1 MNQPR
6 ESLLFCCV
14 LGVFGLGL
22 LTACG
27 GAPKGAIREVD
38 APSWFEEQKKDGF
51 CAKGSARV
59 KGTSQQARTE
69 ATAQARLALQTSI
82 QDVLKNEFLA
92 TTKGG
97 ETQVAGSLGLAQEG
111 AVEDT
116 IQRYGKFV
124 ANFMP
129 VDKSEFVRQ
138 TDGYVQPGDM
148 AFSRVCLDTAKVQA
162 QLEAS
167 SQLDE
172 VYRERLKRATKM
184 LSDARARM
192 DAIE

>member
-1 MNQPR
+1 MMQPR
-6 ESLLFCCV
+6 ESLLFCCMV
-14 LGVFGLGL
+14 GVIGLGL

-38 APSWFEEQKKDGF
+38 PPSWFEEKKTDAF
-51 CAKGSARV
+51 CATGSARV

-69 ATAQARLALQTSI
+69 ATAIARLALQTSI
-82 QDVLKNEFLA
+82 KDELKTEFLA

-97 ETQVAGSLGLAQEG
+97 ETQVDGSLGLAQEG
-111 AVEDT
+111 AVETT
-116 IQRYGKFV
+116 IQRYSKFV
-124 ANFMP
+124 ANFMV

-138 TDGYVQPGDM
+138 TAGYVQPGDM

-162 QLEAS
+162 QLDAS
-167 SQLDE
+167 SQLDAA
-172 VYRERLKRATKM
+172 YRERLKRATKM